1 MSPGRR
7 AVIVPP
13 MKQHLT
19 LHIVDGDMRS
29 RAEQART
36 VFALGHHAEV
46 YDELDEL
53 LKRPPESGVL
63 LVRQGALEPNLSDL
77 FDRMGERGLW
87 LPVVV
92 CALEPELE
100 RVVAAIKQGAL
111 DYLHLPLDP
120 TRLVRSLTVV
130 EREAAAHGVAR
141 RRLNYA
147 RGRVQMLSRR
157 EREVLEWLAE
167 GSSNKVIARELEISP
182 RTVEIHRANMM
193 TKMGA
198 RHAAEAVRLWL
209 EAGLE
214 RTIEPARHGEGS
226 GAILPIGEER
236 AARFGRDSADDER
249 DLDRGRRRVHPG

>member
-1 MSPGRR
+1 MVAAMR
-7 AVIVPP
+7 
-13 MKQHLT
+13 QHFT
-19 LHIVDGDMRS
+19 IHVVDGDMRS

-53 LKRPPESGVL
+53 LKRPPDSGVL
-63 LVRQGALEPNLSDL
+63 LVRQRALEPNLAEL

-92 CALEPELE
+92 CSTDPEVE
-100 RVVAAIKQGAL
+100 RVVPAVKQGAL
-111 DYLHLPLDP
+111 DYLLLPLDP
-120 TRLVRSLTVV
+120 TRLARSLVTV
-130 EREAAAHGVAR
+130 EREAAAHGAAR

-147 RGRVQMLSRR
+147 RGRVQLLSRR

-167 GSSNKVIARELEISP
+167 GSSNKVIARELSISP

-214 RTIEPARHGEGS
+214 ATIAPPRHGENQGVVH
-226 GAILPIGEER
+226 PIADER
-236 AARFGRDSADDER
+236 LARFGRDADED
-249 DLDRGRRRVHPG
+249 DLDLGSGSRRARPL

>member
-1 MSPGRR
+1 MV
-7 AVIVPP
+7 AA

-19 LHIVDGDMRS
+19 IHVVDGDMRS

-46 YDELDEL
+46 YDQLDEL
-53 LKRPPESGVL
+53 LARPPESGVL
-63 LVRQGALEPNLSDL
+63 LVRQRALEPNLAEL
-77 FDRMGERGLW
+77 FDRLGERGMW

-92 CALEPELE
+92 SSAEPDIE
-100 RVVAAIKQGAL
+100 RVVNAVKQGAL
-111 DYLHLPLDP
+111 DYLLLPLDP
-120 TRLVRSLTVV
+120 TRLARSLVTV
-130 EREAAAHGVAR
+130 EREATAHGAAR

-147 RGRVQMLSRR
+147 RSRVHMLSRR

-214 RTIEPARHGEGS
+214 ATIEPPKHGEGN
-226 GAILPIGEER
+226 GIVFPLEDRRARLAREFEEEEIG
-236 AARFGRDSADDER
+236 
-249 DLDRGRRRVHPG
+249 RGRRSGRPL